1 MKPTSSPQ
9 QVSWGVTLGIVLQ
22 VVPPLLVLWYAELH
36 PPTGEAA
43 GWAGLAAPL
52 FFAGGILSVGM
63 WQVLTILPA
72 ALLFFSAG
80 KHGVVR
86 GLLRVGIFLA
96 LGNIAV
102 LLWLYTIMHRATF

>member
-1 MKPTSSPQ
+1 MKPTSSPE

-22 VVPPLLVLWYAELH
+22 AVPPLLIFRYSELH

-43 GWAGLAAPL
+43 GWAGIGAPV
-52 FFAGGILSVGM
+52 FFAAGIFSVGM

-72 ALLFFSAG
+72 ALLFLSAG
-80 KHGVVR
+80 KYGVVR
-86 GLLRVGIFLA
+86 GLLRVGTFLA

-102 LLWLYTIMHRATF
+102 LLWLYVIMHRAAF